1 MPFAALNA
9 GADDYVVKP
18 FSITELLARIRA
30 PPSENSA
37 HPERRCLQLRGIVMD
52 LTAFRVIRNGREIHL
67 GPTEFRL
74 LKFLMQYPN
83 RIFSREELIDEIWGA
98 DAYG

>member
-1 MPFAALNA
+1 
-9 GADDYVVKP
+9 
-18 FSITELLARIRA
+18 
-30 PPSENSA
+30 
-37 HPERRCLQLRGIVMD
+37 MD
-52 LTAFRVIRNGREIHL
+52 LTAFRVARNGREIHL

-98 DAYG
+98 DAYVEPRTVDVHVRRLRDATTREGEADLIRTVRMAGYALDIT